1 MNYLEH
7 AFHLTLA
14 ADRYASLMTMGVPVR
29 AELDLP
35 AGRGTI
41 RIAIRDISGGRTESL
56 EVPVSVAAQ

>member
-1 MNYLEH
+1 
-7 AFHLTLA
+7 
-14 ADRYASLMTMGVPVR
+14 MTMGVPVR

-41 RIAIRDISGGRTESL
+41 RIAIRDISGGRTWSL